1 MAKIYFY
8 KLTSD
13 DGGAPCVT
21 GDLLSL
27 AICKPMIRS
36 TAEIGDLIFG
46 FAADSLHKDN
56 RLIYVA
62 SVTDKLCDG
71 KYYKDYKYAK
81 RSDCIYKFE
90 AGRYFW
96 KRGSLYHNPEDL
108 EHDLGRYPEYQRAN
122 VLLSEDF
129 RYFGKAGS
137 AEYITRFSE
146 VHSAVERLGQ
156 GHRVWHT
163 PALRN
168 EFLQMKEWVWDTC
181 EEKKIGEPTSKP
193 SRSVCHRSKS
203 CGVVRV

>member
-1 MAKIYFY
+1 MSKIYFY

-36 TAEIGDLIFG
+36 SAEIGDLIFG

-62 SVTDKLCDG
+62 CVTDKLCDG

-90 AGRYFW
+90 DGRYFW
-96 KRGSLYHNPEDL
+96 KNGSLYHNPEDIK
-108 EHDLGRYPEYQRAN
+108 HDIGGYPEYPRAN
-122 VLLSEDF
+122 VLLSDDF
-129 RYFGKAGS
+129 RYFGKAAS
-137 AEYITRFSE
+137 AEYKTKFSE
-146 VHSAVERLGQ
+146 VRGAVERLGQ

-163 PALRN
+163 LALYN
-168 EFLQMKEWVWDTC
+168 EFLQMKEWVWETY
-181 EEKKIGEPTSKP
+181 EEKKIGEPTGKP

-203 CGVVRV
+203 CGVVKV